1 MNAPLQGSRREDTM
15 SRTDFMS
22 IVPLF
27 ILTSA
32 AILILFSIA
41 VKRNHKV
48 IYLIT
53 TVSLAADFVY
63 LALYKA
69 EAKWIIEPLFIFDGF
84 GTFNTGLILLTA
96 LAVTMISYAYFEQRE
111 ERKEEYYILLILATL
126 GAVVLVISKHFI
138 SLFLGLE
145 ILSVSLYSMIA
156 YLRKRERS
164 DEAGIKYLILAAF
177 SSAFLLFGMA
187 LVYVTAGAMEYVQ
200 IAQYLSSTPEM
211 PLIIFAG
218 FGLMTVGIGFKLGV
232 VPFHMWAADV
242 YEGAP
247 APVTAFIATVSKGG
261 MMALLVRFFT
271 EINGYQYQP
280 LILVFTIVAI
290 SSMFIGNFLALR
302 QENVKRILAYSSIAH
317 LGYLLVA
324 FLAGGKL
331 GIEAVSFYLVAY
343 FITSTG
349 AFGVLATLSDKDRDA
364 ELLDD
369 YRGLFWTRPWTA
381 TMFTAML
388 FSLAGIPLTAGFIG
402 KFYLVA
408 AGVNANQWLLV
419 VMLAVNSAIGLYY
432 YIKIIATM
440 AEPHEAEREE
450 TDQLQPSIY
459 IISGVTMSILT
470 LLLIWI
476 GVQPSAIMVLIRNLV
491 SIN

>member
-1 MNAPLQGSRREDTM
+1 MTK
-15 SRTDFMS
+15 TDFLS
-22 IVPLF
+22 IIPLF

-41 VKRNHKV
+41 IKRNHKV
-48 IYLIT
+48 IYVIT

-63 LALYKA
+63 LVIY
-69 EAKWIIEPLFIFDGF
+69 EATQKWVIEPLFVFDGF

-126 GAVVLVISKHFI
+126 GAVVLVISKHFV

-187 LVYVTAGAMEYVQ
+187 LVYAALGSMEFSA
-200 IAQYLSSTPEM
+200 IARHLSSTPDL
-211 PLIIFAG
+211 PLIVFAG
-218 FGLMTVGIGFKLGV
+218 FGLMVVGVGFKLGI
-232 VPFHMWAADV
+232 VPFHMWTADV

-261 MMALLVRFFT
+261 MMALLVRFFI
-271 EINGYQYQP
+271 EINGYQYQS
-280 LILVFTIVAI
+280 LILIFTTIAI
-290 SSMFIGNFLALR
+290 ASMFIGNFLALR
-302 QENVKRILAYSSIAH
+302 QSNVKRVLAYSSIAH
-317 LGYLLVA
+317 IGYLLVA

-331 GIEAVSFYLVAY
+331 GVEAVSFYLVAY
-343 FITSTG
+343 FITTTG
-349 AFGVLATLSDKDRDA
+349 AFGILATLSDKDRDA
-364 ELLDD
+364 ELLED
-369 YRGLFWTRPWTA
+369 YRGLFWTRPLTA
-381 TMFTAML
+381 TVFASML
-388 FSLAGIPLTAGFIG
+388 LSLAGIPLTAGFIG
-402 KFYLVA
+402 KFYIVA
-408 AGVNANQWLLV
+408 AGINAGQWLLV

-440 AEPHEAEREE
+440 AERYEAEKEQA
-450 TDQLQPSIY
+450 DQLHPSVY
-459 IISGVTMSILT
+459 IISGVTLSILT
-470 LLLIWI
+470 LLLVWI
-476 GVQPSAIMVLIRNLV
+476 GLQPNEIMVLIRNLV
-491 SIN
+491 AIN

>member
-1 MNAPLQGSRREDTM
+1 M
-15 SRTDFMS
+15 SKTDFLS

-48 IYLIT
+48 IYIIT
-53 TVSLAADFVY
+53 TVSLAVDFIY
-63 LALYKA
+63 LVIYKA
-69 EAKWIIEPLFIFDGF
+69 SATWIIEPLFIFDGF

-126 GAVVLVISKHFI
+126 GAVVLVISKHFV

-187 LVYVTAGAMEYVQ
+187 LVYATTGAMEFSK
-200 IAQYLSSTPEM
+200 IAAFLTISHEM
-211 PLIIFAG
+211 PRIMYAG
-218 FGLMTVGIGFKLGV
+218 FGLMIVGIGFKLGV

-261 MMALLVRFFT
+261 MMALLVRFFA
-271 EINGYQYQP
+271 EINGYQYQG
-280 LILVFTIVAI
+280 LILVFTIIAI
-290 SSMFIGNFLALR
+290 ASMFAGNFLALR
-302 QENVKRILAYSSIAH
+302 QVNIKRVLAYSSIAH

-324 FLAGGKL
+324 FLAGGPL
-331 GIEAVSFYLVAY
+331 GVEAISFYLVAY

-349 AFGVLATLSDKDRDA
+349 AFGILATLSDKDRDA
-364 ELLDD
+364 EMLED

-388 FSLAGIPLTAGFIG
+388 LSLAGIPLTAGFIG

-408 AGVNANQWLLV
+408 AGVNEQLWLLV
-419 VMLAVNSAIGLYY
+419 IVLAINSAIGLYY
-432 YIKIIATM
+432 YIKIIAM
-440 AEPHEAEREE
+440 MLERHDERKSTADE
-450 TDQLQPSIY
+450 LHPSIF
-459 IISGVTMSILT
+459 IVSGVTMAILT
-470 LLLIWI
+470 ILLIWI
-476 GVQPSAIMVLIRNLV
+476 GVHPNGMMVLIQQLLALN
-491 SIN
+491 

>member
-1 MNAPLQGSRREDTM
+1 M
-15 SRTDFMS
+15 SKTDFLS

-48 IYLIT
+48 IYIIT
-53 TVSLAADFVY
+53 TVSLAVDFIY
-63 LALYKA
+63 LVIYKA
-69 EAKWIIEPLFIFDGF
+69 SATWIIEPLFIFDGF

-126 GAVVLVISKHFI
+126 GAVVLVISKHFV

-187 LVYVTAGAMEYVQ
+187 LVYATTGAMEFSK
-200 IAQYLSSTPEM
+200 IAAFLTISYEM
-211 PLIIFAG
+211 PRIMYAG
-218 FGLMTVGIGFKLGV
+218 FGLMIVGIGFKLGV

-261 MMALLVRFFT
+261 MMALLVRFFA
-271 EINGYQYQP
+271 EINGYQYQG
-280 LILVFTIVAI
+280 LILVFTIIAI
-290 SSMFIGNFLALR
+290 ASMFAGNFLALR
-302 QENVKRILAYSSIAH
+302 QVNIKRVLAYSSIAH

-324 FLAGGKL
+324 FLAGGPL
-331 GIEAVSFYLVAY
+331 GVEAISFYLVAY

-349 AFGVLATLSDKDRDA
+349 AFGILATLSDKDRDA
-364 ELLDD
+364 EMLED

-388 FSLAGIPLTAGFIG
+388 LSLAGIPLTAGFIG

-408 AGVNANQWLLV
+408 AGVNEQLWLLV
-419 VMLAVNSAIGLYY
+419 IVLAINSAIGLYY
-432 YIKIIATM
+432 YIKIIAM
-440 AEPHEAEREE
+440 MLERHDERKSTADE
-450 TDQLQPSIY
+450 LHPSIF
-459 IISGVTMSILT
+459 IVSGVTMAILT
-470 LLLIWI
+470 ILLIWI
-476 GVQPSAIMVLIRNLV
+476 GVHPNGMMVLIQQLLALN
-491 SIN
+491 